1 MAELLLKE
9 EYNVVRNDFVAAGE
23 VSAQIK
29 RTLKKIGIDSSIIR
43 KVSIAAYEAEINMI
57 IHSLGGKMS
66 FSIEDDCITVICAD
80 TGPGIKDLDLAMKEG
95 YSTASEEV
103 RNMGFGAGMGLPNIR
118 KNTSDMNVETSPAGT
133 TITMKF
139 NI

>member
-1 MAELLLKE
+1 MAELLLNE
-9 EYNVVRNDFVAAGE
+9 EFKVDQNDFVAAGE

-29 RTLKKIGIDSSIIR
+29 RTLKKIGVEPAIIR
-43 KVSIAAYEAEINMI
+43 RVSIASYEAEINMI
-57 IHSLGGKMS
+57 IHSYGGNMYL
-66 FSIEDDCITVICAD
+66 SITDDCVTVICKD
-80 TGPGIKDLDLAMKEG
+80 TGPGTKDIDLAMKEG

-118 KNTSDMNVETSPAGT
+118 KNTSEMDVDTSPSGT